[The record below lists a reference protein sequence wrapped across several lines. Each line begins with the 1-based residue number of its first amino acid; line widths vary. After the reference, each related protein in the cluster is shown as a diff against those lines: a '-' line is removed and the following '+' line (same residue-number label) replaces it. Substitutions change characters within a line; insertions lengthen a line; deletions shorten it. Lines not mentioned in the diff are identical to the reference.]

1 MQIIINR
8 IALLAVS
15 RTVIRRLK
23 WGMFVFL
30 ALINISVFCIWI
42 PSRLQISD
50 RWRHIN
56 MIWDRIEKCLF
67 ALCDLG
73 LNLYFVYLVRSSLVN
88 YGLTKY
94 VVLYR
99 FNLAIIFISI
109 GMDVRC
115 LHLSHYWNLLTKLDL
130 GHCHDVV
137 EKYLRV
143 SANDDSIQL
152 LH

>member
-23 WGMFVFL
+23 WGIFVFL

-42 PSRLQISD
+42 PSRLQISED
-50 RWRHIN
+50 WRRIN
-56 MIWDRIEKCLF
+56 MVWDRIEKCLF
-67 ALCDLG
+67 ALCDLC

-99 FNLAIIFISI
+99 FNLAIIVVSI
-109 GMDVRC
+109 GMDVGCR
-115 LHLSHYWNLLTKLDL
+115 
-130 GHCHDVV
+130 
-137 EKYLRV
+137 
-143 SANDDSIQL
+143 
-152 LH
+152 